1 MQNVLA
7 VKDFV
12 MILLISLGLI
22 SFFVIYIKGNRKL
35 VVGEGKVGRAPQKT
49 TLQELLSD
57 GSLHSVDFPSEGVGA
72 GK

>member
-1 MQNVLA
+1 MLA

-12 MILLISLGLI
+12 MILLI

-35 VVGEGKVGRAPQKT
+35 VVGEGKVVQAPQKT
-49 TLQELLSD
+49 TLQELLSN
-57 GSLHSVDFPSEGVGA
+57 GRLHSMDFPSEEVGA